1 MGLCEERRPMKPA
14 VETKA
19 LTRVFTPKK
28 KEGAAVR
35 ALDEVDLRIERG
47 ELFGI
52 LGPNGAGKTTL
63 LKILSTLLLPTSG
76 KAYIAGFDV
85 ETAYNDVRTRINM
98 VSGGEISGYGLL
110 TVKENLWMFSQ
121 FYGIRSKVALRRID
135 EMLEEFGLS
144 DKKDAKVRTL
154 STGQRQKMNVIRG
167 FVTDPEIIFL
177 DEPTLGLDVNAS
189 RIIRNYIMDWLK
201 DKPEK
206 TVVLTTHYMV
216 EADELCDRIAIIDNG
231 RILACDTPERLKK
244 MVRMNTTLS
253 MDVSKLKDMAVFG
266 KFAGVESFKSTEDGE
281 TGLTKL
287 RFVMRD
293 ETAVSDIISAVLNQ
307 GSRIESLKKTEPTLE
322 DVFIKMVGKGLE

>member
-1 MGLCEERRPMKPA
+1 MDKTPA
-14 VETKA
+14 VKVES
-19 LTRVFTPKK
+19 LTRVFEPKKK
-28 KEGAAVR
+28 KEGKSVK
-35 ALDEVDLRIERG
+35 ALDSVDLLIERG

-76 KAYIAGFDV
+76 KAYVAGLDV
-85 ETAYNDVRTRINM
+85 ANQFNEVRQKINM

-121 FYGIRSKVALRRID
+121 FYGIKSKVALERID
-135 EMLEEFGLS
+135 DMLKDFGLA

-167 FVTDPEIIFL
+167 FITDPDIIFL

-189 RIIRNYIMDWLK
+189 RVIRTYIIDWLK
-201 DKPEK
+201 DHPTK

-231 RILACDTPERLKK
+231 KILACDTPERLKK

-253 MDVSKLKDMAVFG
+253 MDVTQLKDTAVFG
-266 KFAGVESFKSTEDGE
+266 SFKGVDNFTFTEDGE
-281 TGLTKL
+281 KCLTKL

-293 ETAVSDIISAVLNQ
+293 ESGVSDIISEVLGQ
-307 GSRIESLKKTEPTLE
+307 GSRIESLQKTEPTLE
-322 DVFIKMVGKGLE
+322 DVFIKMVGKGLD

>member
-1 MGLCEERRPMKPA
+1 MEPA
-14 VETKA
+14 VETKS
-19 LTRVFTPKK
+19 LSRVFEPKKK
-28 KEGAAVR
+28 KEGKSVT
-35 ALDEVDLRIERG
+35 ALDSVDLRIERG
-47 ELFGI
+47 ELFGL

-76 KAYIAGFDV
+76 KAYVAGLDV
-85 ETAYNDVRTRINM
+85 ENQFSAVRQKINM

-121 FYGIRSKVALRRID
+121 FYGIKSKVALKRID
-135 EMLEEFGLS
+135 EMLDDFGLS
-144 DKKDAKVRTL
+144 AKKDEKVRTM
-154 STGQRQKMNVIRG
+154 STGERQKMNIIRG
-167 FVTDPEIIFL
+167 FITDPDIIFL

-189 RIIRNYIMDWLK
+189 RVIRSYIVDWLK
-201 DKPEK
+201 DQPTK

-253 MDVSKLKDMAVFG
+253 MDVTRLKDATAFG
-266 KFAGVESFKSTEDGE
+266 SFAGVENFTFTEDGE
-281 TGLTKL
+281 SGLTKL

-293 ETAVSDIISAVLNQ
+293 ESGVSDIISAVLSQ
-307 GSRIESLKKTEPTLE
+307 GSRIESLQKTEPTLE